1 MPPLYIVL
9 IAIGCAAFVA
19 LAVWFVWFSN
29 KKLTLSEYEELSD
42 KAPEGGV
49 KILHLSDL
57 HGKSFGKDNAKLL
70 EIAEK
75 VKPDFIA
82 FTGDIIHKYREKDI
96 AVALAFVEKASRVAP
111 FVYVSGN
118 HEMRKTSFRALKVK
132 LKAAGAVV
140 LDNETAEQCGLS
152 VTGLNAADCKNN
164 KVYEIAPKTDKFK
177 ILLAHMPQFFVRYAR
192 AGYDLVLSGHAHGG
206 QWRIPFTRVGIY
218 APGQGLFPKYCS
230 GRHICGGTHMIISRG
245 LGNSECPLRLFNR
258 PEAVIITIKK
268 GGA

>member
-1 MPPLYIVL
+1 MPPLYIAL
-9 IAIGCAAFVA
+9 IAVGCAVFAA
-19 LAVWFVWFSN
+19 LAVWFIWFSN
-29 KKLTLSEYEELSD
+29 NKIGLSEYEVSSE

-57 HGKSFGKDNAKLL
+57 HGKSFGKDNGKLL
-70 EIAEK
+70 KIVESAR
-75 VKPDFIA
+75 PDFIA
-82 FTGDIIHKYREKDI
+82 FTGDIIHKYREKDLS
-96 AVALAFVEKASRVAP
+96 AALSFVEKAARVAP
-111 FVYVSGN
+111 FIFVSGN
-118 HEMRKTSFRALKVK
+118 HEMRSTHFRGFKEK
-132 LKAAGAVV
+132 LIAAGAVV
-140 LDNETAEQCGLS
+140 PDNETVEICGVS

-164 KVYEIAPKTDKFK
+164 EVFKIAPQTEKLK
-177 ILLAHMPQFFVRYAR
+177 ILLAHMPQYFVRYAR

-206 QWRIPFTRVGIY
+206 QWRVPFTRVGVY

-258 PEAVIITIKK
+258 PEAIIVNIKK